1 MSTQFD
7 TAGMQ
12 SLAQNTAVS
21 GGLQDTQRA
30 NPLGDR
36 VDNTAGDNKI
46 DPKAQGLS
54 SNMGASLDMQSKP
67 SWLYP
72 A

>member
-21 GGLQDTQRA
+21 GGLQDTNRG

-36 VDNTAGDNKI
+36 VDNTAGDNNTT
-46 DPKAQGLS
+46 PQAQGLS
-54 SNMGASLDMQSKP
+54 SNQGAYLDMQSKP

-72 A
+72 T